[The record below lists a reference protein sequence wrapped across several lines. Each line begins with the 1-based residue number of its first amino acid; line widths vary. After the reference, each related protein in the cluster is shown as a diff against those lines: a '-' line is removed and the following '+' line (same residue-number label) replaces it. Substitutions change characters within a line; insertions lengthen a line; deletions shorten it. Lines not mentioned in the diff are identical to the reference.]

1 MTEDAMLRI
10 GKLPGGRANLMR
22 RSVMDDDGRVTQRVV
37 RLVMKERR
45 DSDRHRRKQDDEGG
59 EWRETSAPEGA
70 SHQQTGYSDGP
81 YPGDCGAPTRTSLTR
96 SRSANP

>member
-70 SHQQTGYSDGP
+70 SHQQTGYPETAKGVGADLKVGP
-81 YPGDCGAPTRTSLTR
+81 YDGAPPGLR
-96 SRSANP
+96 